1 MKRSKPQSPP
11 TRSNNIVMLER
22 NNTRQEKGEVGGD
35 REKAI
40 RAMVVAYLERIEYAH
55 EA

>member
-1 MKRSKPQSPP
+1 
-11 TRSNNIVMLER
+11 MLER